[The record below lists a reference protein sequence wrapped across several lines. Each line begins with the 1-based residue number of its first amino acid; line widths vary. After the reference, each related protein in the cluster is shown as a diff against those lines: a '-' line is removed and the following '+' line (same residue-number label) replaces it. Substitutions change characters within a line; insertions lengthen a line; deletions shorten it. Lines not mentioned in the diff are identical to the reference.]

1 MAEAKEEKESSGL
14 KWIGAITGLILAVGG
29 LLTAAAQMGVFAKVP
44 ENAAGAASGGVTGG
58 GGDVADADVVIDT
71 DGTSGTRDCMGGD
84 AAVTS
89 DKATVTLQNCPEVRV
104 IGDDNRI
111 TIAGAVASIALEGDR
126 NDVAWAEGAGGS
138 NPKVD
143 DEGDDNKVHK
153 GP

>member
-1 MAEAKEEKESSGL
+1 MAEAKEEKESGGL

-29 LLTAAAQMGVFAKVP
+29 LLTAAAQMGIFAKAP
-44 ENAAGAASGGVTGG
+44 ESGAGAVSGSAGG
-58 GGDVADADVVIDT
+58 GEDVADADVVIDT

-84 AAVTS
+84 AAVIS

-104 IGDDNRI
+104 VGDDNRI

-138 NPKVD
+138 NPKVA